1 MRGDMLES
9 PVTTDIDRGAGE
21 VRQGMAARKGSSAVA
36 RRKIRVDLG
45 ERSYPIEIGTG
56 TLDDA
61 GPAIAKATG
70 ASRVV
75 IVTVPE
81 VGKRYA
87 ARLTRSL
94 KGAGLKVHRIVIPDG
109 DSTKNLR
116 ELARLYDAFLE
127 FGLDRSSAVVAL
139 GGGVV
144 GDLAGYAAASYL
156 R

>member
-1 MRGDMLES
+1 MAVRKAS
-9 PVTTDIDRGAGE
+9 GA
-21 VRQGMAARKGSSAVA
+21 VK

-45 ERSYPIEIGTG
+45 DRSYPIQIGSG
-56 TLDDA
+56 TLDEA

-70 ASRVV
+70 ASQVV

-87 ARLTRSL
+87 AQLTRSL
-94 KGAGLKVHRIVIPDG
+94 KSAGLKVHRVVVPDG

-144 GDLAGYAAASYL
+144 GDLAGFA
-156 R
+156 